1 MVAQE
6 TKLRWTFDFK
16 RQEPSR
22 FYALLTTVV
31 LITAMVYFTSDEAGV
46 WWMLVSVFLL
56 TFWLLPFFLPV
67 TYELSDEGA
76 AVYYSSL
83 RIAFKPWSHYTR
95 CVYDEYGMQLK
106 TMVNDSWLDKFRG
119 CFMRFPKGLDVMKS
133 AIEIVGRHLPVSKNS
148 AYDRKPRRG
157 EGNRK

>member
-16 RQEPSR
+16 RQEPAR
-22 FYALLTTVV
+22 FYALAATVA
-31 LITAMVYFTSDEAGV
+31 IIAAMVYFTSDEAGV
-46 WWMLVSVFLL
+46 WWTLVSVFLL
-56 TFWLLPFFLPV
+56 AFWLLPFFLPV

-83 RIAFKPWSHYTR
+83 KISFKPWSHYTR

-106 TMVNDSWLDKFRG
+106 TMVNDSWLDKYRG
-119 CFMRFPKGLDVMKS
+119 CFMRFPAGTDVMKP
-133 AIEIVGRHLPVSKNS
+133 AIELAGKHLSVSRNTAYGGKPKKGR
-148 AYDRKPRRG
+148 A
-157 EGNRK
+157 NRK